1 MHTNKHMHKLFY
13 DAPPCRGV
21 KNDCISFPMNP
32 RNIICLKRAFF
43 NDDENVELFTWDF
56 DVHLSI

>member
-1 MHTNKHMHKLFY
+1 
-13 DAPPCRGV
+13 
-21 KNDCISFPMNP
+21 MNP
-32 RNIICLKRAFF
+32 RNICLKRAFF